1 MYDITDADSFQNL
14 EYWFDELEQRLAANE
29 IVMSVVGNKTDL
41 SEKARSV
48 SREDG

>member
-1 MYDITDADSFQNL
+1 L

-41 SEKARSV
+41 AEKARSV
-48 SREDG
+48 SKEDG

>member
-1 MYDITDADSFQNL
+1 L

-41 SEKARSV
+41 S
-48 SREDG
+48 